1 MKSVRSRK
9 KLFALAGALPMLL
22 CTQWAF
28 AQHDAHRP
36 WSSPQEA
43 GWAYWLIT
51 ALVIGGL
58 FLFAIWALYWRG
70 KEPEKPS
77 TARYHALGSLVVVM
91 TLFTL
96 ALYLIVAFQ
105 AQSMPPSDRAWDW
118 RAGETLLDPGGT
130 TASGEPYRGYDVF
143 LANGCTYCHTL
154 YLRPEDVTTGWGE
167 GAAPE
172 DVSQS
177 GDFVHFPYALL
188 GTQRDGPDLT
198 LIGRK
203 IPDMTYQIEHLK
215 DPRKFKPKSVMP
227 TYAYLSDRDLR
238 DLAAFLVSLG
248 NVPSQLKAGQVRQ
261 PEPAPPD
268 PAVQLGQSLSR
279 SLGCVGCHTA
289 DGSASAGP
297 SWKALYGKTE
307 TLADGSTALVDE
319 AYLIESI
326 QDPGAK
332 VVQNFGNFMPPYP
345 QLTQEQL
352 DGLVAY
358 IKSLGGQ

>member
-1 MKSVRSRK
+1 MRK
-9 KLFALAGALPMLL
+9 QCLLALGGTLLFPLL
-22 CTQWAF
+22 SSPWVF

-36 WSSPQEA
+36 WSSPEEA
-43 GWAYWLIT
+43 GWLYWLLA

-58 FLFAIWALYWRG
+58 FLFALWALYWRG

-77 TARYHALGSLVVVM
+77 TGRYHALGSLVVVM

-105 AQSMPPSDRAWDW
+105 AQSTPPSARAWDW
-118 RAGETLLDPGGT
+118 TPGETLADPGGT
-130 TASGEPYRGYDVF
+130 NLSGEPYRGYDVF
-143 LANGCTYCHTL
+143 LAQGCTYCHTL
-154 YLRPEDVTTGWGE
+154 YLRPEDVVTGWGE
-167 GAAPE
+167 GAKAE
-172 DVSQS
+172 DVSQI
-177 GDFVHFPYALL
+177 GDFVNFPYALL

-203 IPDMTYQIEHLK
+203 IPDMTYQMEHLR

-227 TYAYLSDRDLR
+227 TYGYLSDRDLR

-248 NVPSQLKAGQVRQ
+248 NLPAELKAGQVKQ
-261 PEPAPPD
+261 PEPTTQDA
-268 PAVQLGQSLSR
+268 AVQLGQSLYR

-297 SWKALYGKTE
+297 TWKELFGKTE

-326 QDPGAK
+326 LAPGEK

-345 QLTQEQL
+345 QLSQEQL
-352 DGLVAY
+352 DRLVAY